1 MTKAFLSVFA
11 NRYFSV
17 LKDTLASEK
26 VNFRCH
32 DPNKRGLPFYWTGTE
47 VSFSVSGN
55 PMTSSL
61 IT

>member
-1 MTKAFLSVFA
+1 MI
-11 NRYFSV
+11 
-17 LKDTLASEK
+17 KDTLASEK

-32 DPNKRGLPFYWTGTE
+32 DPNKWGLPFYWAGSE

-55 PMTSSL
+55 PMTSFL